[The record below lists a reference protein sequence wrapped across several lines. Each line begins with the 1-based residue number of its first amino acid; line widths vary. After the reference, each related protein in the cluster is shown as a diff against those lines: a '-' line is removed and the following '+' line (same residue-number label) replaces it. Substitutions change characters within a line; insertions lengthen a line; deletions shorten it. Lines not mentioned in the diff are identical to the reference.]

1 MKIVVTGALG
11 QLGQEIMKLAAGS
24 EHEFVFTDIRA
35 TDNVSLLDI
44 TDADA
49 VDAFVGKD
57 VDVIVNCAAY
67 TDVNKAES
75 DEESARQINAAAAGI
90 LASAAA
96 KADALL
102 IHVSTDYV
110 FDGTSTV
117 PYREDCL
124 PAPTGAYGRTKLE
137 GERLVQESGCR
148 YMIFR
153 TAWLYSLSGR
163 NFFLT
168 MVNKTAELPQMKVVF
183 DQTGTPTYAG
193 DLAYLISH
201 IIENGF
207 LDRTGIY
214 HYTDEGVCSWYDFA
228 VAIGQLAGS
237 SCVVNPCHSCEFPS
251 KVTRP
256 AFSVLDKT
264 KIRTTFNLTIP
275 HWQRA
280 LAQCMTLIKA
290 TSETL

>member
-35 TDNVSLLDI
+35 ADNVSLFDI

-201 IIENGF
+201 IIENGL

-228 VAIGQLAGS
+228 KEINSLVGHT
-237 SCVVNPCHSCEFPS
+237 CNVMPCRTEDYP
-251 KVTRP
+251 TPARRP
-256 AFSVLDKT
+256 HYSVLDKA
-264 KIRTTFNLTIP
+264 KVRETFGIEIP
-275 HWQRA
+275 HWRDSLVMA
-280 LAQCMTLIKA
+280 VNEYMNT
-290 TSETL
+290 EE

>member
-201 IIENGF
+201 IIENG
-207 LDRTGIY
+207 LIDRTGIY

-228 VAIGQLAGS
+228 KEINSLVGHT
-237 SCVVNPCHSCEFPS
+237 CNVMPCRTEDYP
-251 KVTRP
+251 TPARRP
-256 AFSVLDKT
+256 HYSVLDKA
-264 KIRTTFNLTIP
+264 KVRGTFGIEIP
-275 HWQRA
+275 HWRDSLVMA
-280 LAQCMTLIKA
+280 VNEYMNI
-290 TSETL
+290 EE

>member
-11 QLGQEIMKLAAGS
+11 KLGQEIMKLAAGS

-168 MVNKTAELPQMKVVF
+168 MVNKTAERPQMKVVF

-201 IIENGF
+201 IIENGL

-228 VAIGQLAGS
+228 KEINSLVGHT
-237 SCVVNPCHSCEFPS
+237 CNVMPCRTEDYPTPA
-251 KVTRP
+251 KRP
-256 AFSVLDKT
+256 HYSVLDKA
-264 KIRTTFNLTIP
+264 KVRGTFGIEIP
-275 HWQRA
+275 HWRDSLVMA
-280 LAQCMTLIKA
+280 VNEYMNT
-290 TSETL
+290 EE

>member
-201 IIENGF
+201 IIENGL

-228 VAIGQLAGS
+228 KEINSLVGHT
-237 SCVVNPCHSCEFPS
+237 CNVMPCRTEDYP
-251 KVTRP
+251 TPDRRP
-256 AFSVLDKT
+256 HYSVLDKA
-264 KIRTTFNLTIP
+264 KVRETFGIEIP
-275 HWQRA
+275 HWRDSLVMA
-280 LAQCMTLIKA
+280 VNEYMNT
-290 TSETL
+290 EE

>member
-35 TDNVSLLDI
+35 TDKVSLLDI

-49 VDAFVGKD
+49 VYAFVGKD

-228 VAIGQLAGS
+228 KEINSLVGHT
-237 SCVVNPCHSCEFPS
+237 CNVMPCRTEDYP
-251 KVTRP
+251 TPARRP
-256 AFSVLDKT
+256 HYSVLDKA
-264 KIRTTFNLTIP
+264 KVRGTFGIEIP
-275 HWQRA
+275 HWRDSLVMA
-280 LAQCMTLIKA
+280 VKEYMNT
-290 TSETL
+290 EE

>member
-201 IIENGF
+201 IIENGL

-228 VAIGQLAGS
+228 KEINSLVGHT
-237 SCVVNPCHSCEFPS
+237 CNVMPCRTEDYPTPA
-251 KVTRP
+251 KRP
-256 AFSVLDKT
+256 HDSVLDKA
-264 KIRTTFNLTIP
+264 KVRGTFGIEIP
-275 HWQRA
+275 HWRDSLVMA
-280 LAQCMTLIKA
+280 VNEYMNT
-290 TSETL
+290 EE

>member
-11 QLGQEIMKLAAGS
+11 QLGQEIMKLAVGS

-228 VAIGQLAGS
+228 KEINSLVGHT
-237 SCVVNPCHSCEFPS
+237 CNVMPCRTEDYP
-251 KVTRP
+251 TPARRP
-256 AFSVLDKT
+256 HYSVLDKA
-264 KIRTTFNLTIP
+264 KVRETFGVEIP
-275 HWQRA
+275 HWRDSLVMA
-280 LAQCMTLIKA
+280 VNEYMNT
-290 TSETL
+290 EE

>member
-24 EHEFVFTDIRA
+24 EHEFVFTDIHA
-35 TDNVSLLDI
+35 TDNVSILDI

-168 MVNKTAELPQMKVVF
+168 MVNKTAELPKMKVVF

-201 IIENGF
+201 IIENGL

-228 VAIGQLAGS
+228 KEINSLVGHT
-237 SCVVNPCHSCEFPS
+237 CNVMPCRTEDYP
-251 KVTRP
+251 TPARRP
-256 AFSVLDKT
+256 HYSVLDKA
-264 KIRTTFNLTIP
+264 KVRETFGIEIP
-275 HWQRA
+275 HWRDSLVMA
-280 LAQCMTLIKA
+280 VNEYMNT
-290 TSETL
+290 EE

>member
-35 TDNVSLLDI
+35 TDNLSLLDI

-201 IIENGF
+201 IIENGL

-228 VAIGQLAGS
+228 KEINSLVGHT
-237 SCVVNPCHSCEFPS
+237 CNVMPCRTEDYP
-251 KVTRP
+251 TPARRP
-256 AFSVLDKT
+256 HYSVLDKA
-264 KIRTTFNLTIP
+264 KVRETFGIEIP
-275 HWQRA
+275 HWRDSLVMA
-280 LAQCMTLIKA
+280 VNEYMNT
-290 TSETL
+290 EE

>member
-67 TDVNKAES
+67 TDVNKAEA

-201 IIENGF
+201 IIENGL

-228 VAIGQLAGS
+228 KEINSLVGHT
-237 SCVVNPCHSCEFPS
+237 CNVMPCRTEDYP
-251 KVTRP
+251 TPARRP
-256 AFSVLDKT
+256 HYSVLDKA
-264 KIRTTFNLTIP
+264 KVRETFGIEIP
-275 HWQRA
+275 HWRDSLVMA
-280 LAQCMTLIKA
+280 VNEYMNT
-290 TSETL
+290 EE

>member
-148 YMIFR
+148 YMILR

-228 VAIGQLAGS
+228 KEINSLVGHT
-237 SCVVNPCHSCEFPS
+237 CNVMPCRTEDYP
-251 KVTRP
+251 TPARRP
-256 AFSVLDKT
+256 HYSVLDKA
-264 KIRTTFNLTIP
+264 KVRETFGIEIP
-275 HWQRA
+275 HWRDSLVMA
-280 LAQCMTLIKA
+280 VNEYMNT
-290 TSETL
+290 EE

>member
-44 TDADA
+44 TDADV

-96 KADALL
+96 KAYALL

-201 IIENGF
+201 IIENGL

-228 VAIGQLAGS
+228 KEINSLVGHT
-237 SCVVNPCHSCEFPS
+237 CNVMPCRTEDYP
-251 KVTRP
+251 TPARRP
-256 AFSVLDKT
+256 HYSVLDKA
-264 KIRTTFNLTIP
+264 KVRETFGIEIP
-275 HWQRA
+275 HWRDSLVMA
-280 LAQCMTLIKA
+280 VNEYMNT
-290 TSETL
+290 EE

>member
-44 TDADA
+44 TDVDA

-201 IIENGF
+201 IIENGL

-228 VAIGQLAGS
+228 KEINSLVGHT
-237 SCVVNPCHSCEFPS
+237 CNVMPCRTEDYP
-251 KVTRP
+251 TPARRP
-256 AFSVLDKT
+256 HYSVLDKA
-264 KIRTTFNLTIP
+264 KVRETFGIEIP
-275 HWQRA
+275 HWRDSLVMA
-280 LAQCMTLIKA
+280 VNEYMNT
-290 TSETL
+290 EE

>member
-75 DEESARQINAAAAGI
+75 DEKSARQINAAAAGI

-201 IIENGF
+201 IIENGL

-228 VAIGQLAGS
+228 KEINSLVGHT
-237 SCVVNPCHSCEFPS
+237 CNVMPCRTEDYP
-251 KVTRP
+251 TPARRP
-256 AFSVLDKT
+256 HYSVLDKA
-264 KIRTTFNLTIP
+264 KVRETFGIEIP
-275 HWQRA
+275 HWRDSLVMA
-280 LAQCMTLIKA
+280 VNEYMNT
-290 TSETL
+290 EE

>member
-49 VDAFVGKD
+49 VDAFVGKE

-168 MVNKTAELPQMKVVF
+168 MVNKTAELPQMTVVF

-228 VAIGQLAGS
+228 KEINSLVGHT
-237 SCVVNPCHSCEFPS
+237 CNVMPCRTEDYP
-251 KVTRP
+251 TPARRP
-256 AFSVLDKT
+256 HYSVLDKA
-264 KIRTTFNLTIP
+264 KVRETFGIEIP
-275 HWQRA
+275 HWRDSLVMA
-280 LAQCMTLIKA
+280 VNEYMNT
-290 TSETL
+290 EE

>member
-201 IIENGF
+201 IIENGL

-228 VAIGQLAGS
+228 KEINSLVGHT
-237 SCVVNPCHSCEFPS
+237 CNVMPCRTEDYP
-251 KVTRP
+251 TPARRP
-256 AFSVLDKT
+256 HYSVLDKA
-264 KIRTTFNLTIP
+264 KVRETFGIEIP
-275 HWQRA
+275 HWRNSLVMA
-280 LAQCMTLIKA
+280 VNEYMNT
-290 TSETL
+290 EE

>member
-137 GERLVQESGCR
+137 GERLVQGSGCR

-153 TAWLYSLSGR
+153 TAWLYSHSGR

-228 VAIGQLAGS
+228 KEINSLVGHT
-237 SCVVNPCHSCEFPS
+237 CNVMPCRTEDYP
-251 KVTRP
+251 TPARRP
-256 AFSVLDKT
+256 HYSVLDKA
-264 KIRTTFNLTIP
+264 KVRETFGIEIP
-275 HWQRA
+275 HWRDSLVMA
-280 LAQCMTLIKA
+280 VNEYMNT
-290 TSETL
+290 EE

>member
-168 MVNKTAELPQMKVVF
+168 MVNKTAELPQIKVVF

-201 IIENGF
+201 IIENGL

-228 VAIGQLAGS
+228 KEINSLVGHT
-237 SCVVNPCHSCEFPS
+237 CNVMPCRTEDYP
-251 KVTRP
+251 TPARRP
-256 AFSVLDKT
+256 HYSVLDKA
-264 KIRTTFNLTIP
+264 KVRETFGIEIP
-275 HWQRA
+275 HWRDSLVMA
-280 LAQCMTLIKA
+280 VNEYMNT
-290 TSETL
+290 EE

>member
-102 IHVSTDYV
+102 IHISTDYV

-201 IIENGF
+201 IIENGL

-228 VAIGQLAGS
+228 KEINSLVGHT
-237 SCVVNPCHSCEFPS
+237 CNVMPCRTEDYP
-251 KVTRP
+251 TPARRP
-256 AFSVLDKT
+256 HYSVLDKA
-264 KIRTTFNLTIP
+264 KVRETFGIEIP
-275 HWQRA
+275 HWRDSLVMA
-280 LAQCMTLIKA
+280 VNEYMNT
-290 TSETL
+290 EE

>member
-49 VDAFVGKD
+49 VDEFVGKD

-153 TAWLYSLSGR
+153 TAWLYSLAGR

-201 IIENGF
+201 IIENGL

-228 VAIGQLAGS
+228 KEINSLVGHT
-237 SCVVNPCHSCEFPS
+237 CNVMPCRTEDYPTPA
-251 KVTRP
+251 KRP
-256 AFSVLDKT
+256 HYSALDKA
-264 KIRTTFNLTIP
+264 KVRGTFGIEIP
-275 HWQRA
+275 HWRDSLVMA
-280 LAQCMTLIKA
+280 VNEYMNT
-290 TSETL
+290 EE

>member
-11 QLGQEIMKLAAGS
+11 QLGQEIMKLAVGS

-49 VDAFVGKD
+49 VNAFVGKD

-110 FDGTSTV
+110 FDGTSPV

-201 IIENGF
+201 IIENGL

-228 VAIGQLAGS
+228 KEINSLVGHT
-237 SCVVNPCHSCEFPS
+237 CNVMPCRTEDYP
-251 KVTRP
+251 TPARRP
-256 AFSVLDKT
+256 HYSVLDKA
-264 KIRTTFNLTIP
+264 KVRETFGIEIP
-275 HWQRA
+275 HWRDSLVMA
-280 LAQCMTLIKA
+280 VNEYMNT
-290 TSETL
+290 EE

>member
-11 QLGQEIMKLAAGS
+11 QLGQEIMKLAVGS

-137 GERLVQESGCR
+137 GERLVQKSGCR

-201 IIENGF
+201 IIENGL

-228 VAIGQLAGS
+228 KEINSLVGHT
-237 SCVVNPCHSCEFPS
+237 CNVMPCRTEDYP
-251 KVTRP
+251 TPARRP
-256 AFSVLDKT
+256 HYSVLDKA
-264 KIRTTFNLTIP
+264 KVRETFGIEIP
-275 HWQRA
+275 HWRDSLVMA
-280 LAQCMTLIKA
+280 VNEYMNT
-290 TSETL
+290 EE

>member
-1 MKIVVTGALG
+1 MKIIVTGALG

-24 EHEFVFTDIRA
+24 DHEFVFTDIRA
-35 TDNVSLLDI
+35 TDNVRPLDI

-49 VDAFVGKD
+49 VEALVGKD
-57 VDVIVNCAAY
+57 ADVIVNCAAY
-67 TDVNKAES
+67 TDVNRAES
-75 DEESARQINAAAAGI
+75 DEESARKINAVAVGILAAAA
-90 LASAAA
+90 S
-96 KADALL
+96 KAGALL

-110 FDGTSTV
+110 FDGSSTV
-117 PYREDCL
+117 PYREDAA

-193 DLAYLISH
+193 DLAFLICH
-201 IIENGF
+201 IIENGL
-207 LDRTGIY
+207 LDHTGIY

-228 VAIGQLAGS
+228 KEINSLVGHT
-237 SCVVNPCHSCEFPS
+237 CDVMPCRTEDYPTPA
-251 KVTRP
+251 KRP
-256 AFSVLDKT
+256 HYSVLDKA
-264 KIRTTFNLTIP
+264 KVRDTFGIGIP
-275 HWQRA
+275 HWRDSLVMA
-280 LAQCMTLIKA
+280 VNEYMNT
-290 TSETL
+290 EE

>member
-228 VAIGQLAGS
+228 KEINFLVGHT
-237 SCVVNPCHSCEFPS
+237 CNVMPCRTEDYP
-251 KVTRP
+251 TPARRP
-256 AFSVLDKT
+256 HYSVLDKA
-264 KIRTTFNLTIP
+264 KVRETFGIEIP
-275 HWQRA
+275 HWRDSLVMA
-280 LAQCMTLIKA
+280 VNEYMNT
-290 TSETL
+290 EE

>member
-1 MKIVVTGALG
+1 MKIAVTGALG

-49 VDAFVGKD
+49 VDAFVGKE

-168 MVNKTAELPQMKVVF
+168 MVNKTAELPKMKVVF

-201 IIENGF
+201 IIENGL

-228 VAIGQLAGS
+228 KEINSLVGHT
-237 SCVVNPCHSCEFPS
+237 CNVMPCRTEDYP
-251 KVTRP
+251 TPARRP
-256 AFSVLDKT
+256 HYSVLDKA
-264 KIRTTFNLTIP
+264 KVRETFGIEIP
-275 HWQRA
+275 HWRDSLVMA
-280 LAQCMTLIKA
+280 VNEYMNT
-290 TSETL
+290 EE

>member
-148 YMIFR
+148 YIIFR

-228 VAIGQLAGS
+228 KEINSLVGHT
-237 SCVVNPCHSCEFPS
+237 CNVMPCRTEDYP
-251 KVTRP
+251 TPARRP
-256 AFSVLDKT
+256 HYSVLDKA
-264 KIRTTFNLTIP
+264 KVRETFGIEIP
-275 HWQRA
+275 HWRDSLVMA
-280 LAQCMTLIKA
+280 VNEYMNT
-290 TSETL
+290 EE

>member
-1 MKIVVTGALG
+1 MTIVVTGALG

-201 IIENGF
+201 IIENGL

-228 VAIGQLAGS
+228 KEINSLVGHT
-237 SCVVNPCHSCEFPS
+237 CNVMPCRTEDYPTPA
-251 KVTRP
+251 KRP
-256 AFSVLDKT
+256 HYSVLDKA
-264 KIRTTFNLTIP
+264 KVRGTFGIEIP
-275 HWQRA
+275 HWRDSLVMA
-280 LAQCMTLIKA
+280 VNEYMNT
-290 TSETL
+290 EE

>member
-201 IIENGF
+201 IIEDGL

-228 VAIGQLAGS
+228 KEINSLVGHT
-237 SCVVNPCHSCEFPS
+237 CNVMPCRTEDYP
-251 KVTRP
+251 TPARRP
-256 AFSVLDKT
+256 HYSVLDKA
-264 KIRTTFNLTIP
+264 KVRETFGIEIP
-275 HWQRA
+275 HWRDSLVMA
-280 LAQCMTLIKA
+280 VNEYMNT
-290 TSETL
+290 EE

>member
-49 VDAFVGKD
+49 VDAFVGQD

-75 DEESARQINAAAAGI
+75 DEESARHINAAAAGI

-201 IIENGF
+201 IIENGL

-228 VAIGQLAGS
+228 KEINSLVGHT
-237 SCVVNPCHSCEFPS
+237 CNVMPCRTEDYP
-251 KVTRP
+251 TPARRP
-256 AFSVLDKT
+256 HYSVLDKA
-264 KIRTTFNLTIP
+264 KVRETFGIEIP
-275 HWQRA
+275 HWRDSLVMA
-280 LAQCMTLIKA
+280 VNEYMNT
-290 TSETL
+290 EE

>member
-137 GERLVQESGCR
+137 GERLVQESGCK

-201 IIENGF
+201 IIENGL

-228 VAIGQLAGS
+228 KEINSLVGHT
-237 SCVVNPCHSCEFPS
+237 CNVMPCRTEDYP
-251 KVTRP
+251 TPARRP
-256 AFSVLDKT
+256 HYSVLDKA
-264 KIRTTFNLTIP
+264 KVRETFGIEIP
-275 HWQRA
+275 HWRDSLVMA
-280 LAQCMTLIKA
+280 VNEYMNT
-290 TSETL
+290 EE

>member
-35 TDNVSLLDI
+35 TDNVMPLDI

-49 VDAFVGKD
+49 VEAFIGKD
-57 VDVIVNCAAY
+57 IDVIVNCAAY

-75 DEESARQINAAAAGI
+75 DEESARMINAAAAGI
-90 LASAAA
+90 LASAAY
-96 KADALL
+96 KAEALL
-102 IHVSTDYV
+102 IHISTDYV

-117 PYREDCL
+117 PYREDDV

-137 GERLVQESGCR
+137 GERLVQQSGCR

-193 DLAYLISH
+193 DLAFLICH
-201 IIENGF
+201 IIENGL
-207 LDRTGIY
+207 LDHTGIY
-214 HYTDEGVCSWYDFA
+214 HYTNEGVCSWYDFA
-228 VAIGQLAGS
+228 REINSLVGHTCDII
-237 SCVVNPCHSCEFPS
+237 PCRTGDYPTPA
-251 KVTRP
+251 KRP
-256 AFSVLDKT
+256 HYSVLDKA
-264 KIRTTFNLTIP
+264 KVRDTFGIAIP
-275 HWQRA
+275 HWRDS
-280 LAQCMTLIKA
+280 LVMTVNEYMN
-290 TSETL
+290 TEE

>member
-11 QLGQEIMKLAAGS
+11 QLGQEIMKLAVGS

-57 VDVIVNCAAY
+57 VDVLVNCAAY

-137 GERLVQESGCR
+137 GERLLQESGCR

-201 IIENGF
+201 IIENGL

-228 VAIGQLAGS
+228 KEINSLVGHT
-237 SCVVNPCHSCEFPS
+237 CNVMPCRTEDYP
-251 KVTRP
+251 TPARRP
-256 AFSVLDKT
+256 HYSVLDKA
-264 KIRTTFNLTIP
+264 KVRETFGIEIP
-275 HWQRA
+275 HWRDSLVMA
-280 LAQCMTLIKA
+280 VNEYMNT
-290 TSETL
+290 EE

>member
-228 VAIGQLAGS
+228 KEINSLVGHTCNVMPCRTEDYPTLAR
-237 SCVVNPCHSCEFPS
+237 
-251 KVTRP
+251 RP
-256 AFSVLDKT
+256 HYSVLDKA
-264 KIRTTFNLTIP
+264 KVRETFGIEIP
-275 HWQRA
+275 HWRDS
-280 LAQCMTLIKA
+280 LVMSVNEYMNT
-290 TSETL
+290 EE

>member
-57 VDVIVNCAAY
+57 VDVLVNCAAY

-124 PAPTGAYGRTKLE
+124 PAPTGAYGRTKIE

-201 IIENGF
+201 IIENGL

-228 VAIGQLAGS
+228 KEINSLVGHT
-237 SCVVNPCHSCEFPS
+237 CNVMPCRTEDYP
-251 KVTRP
+251 TPARRP
-256 AFSVLDKT
+256 HYSVLDKA
-264 KIRTTFNLTIP
+264 KVRETFGIEIP
-275 HWQRA
+275 HWRDSLVMA
-280 LAQCMTLIKA
+280 VNEYMNT
-290 TSETL
+290 EE

>member
-90 LASAAA
+90 LASASA

-228 VAIGQLAGS
+228 KEINSLVGHT
-237 SCVVNPCHSCEFPS
+237 CNVMPCRTEDYP
-251 KVTRP
+251 TPARRP
-256 AFSVLDKT
+256 HYSVLDKA
-264 KIRTTFNLTIP
+264 KVRETFGIEIP
-275 HWQRA
+275 HWRDSLVMA
-280 LAQCMTLIKA
+280 VNEYMNT
-290 TSETL
+290 EE